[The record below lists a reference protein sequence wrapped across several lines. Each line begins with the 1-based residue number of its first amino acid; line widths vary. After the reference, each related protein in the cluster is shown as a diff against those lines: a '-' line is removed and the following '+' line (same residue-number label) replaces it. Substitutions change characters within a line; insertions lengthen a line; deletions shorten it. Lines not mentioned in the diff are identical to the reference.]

1 MVRARNLKAEAKP
14 HQLEAESIL
23 MPNRAKTFA
32 WASQFLPKQTRID
45 FGTLYSFCR
54 YVDDGVDHC
63 SDKEMAASFLD
74 RVNLDLEASRS
85 AVEEVSA
92 FLTLVRNRD
101 IPLGFAFDL
110 VRGVRTDIGFEQ
122 TKSLEELL
130 RYSYQVAGTVGIMI
144 CYLLEVTSSDAL
156 AAAIDLGIGMQLTNI
171 ARDLREDFAQG
182 RIYLPSNLID
192 RATVAEALSGS
203 LSAQAKVFDVVKRVI
218 DTSQAYYQSAEN
230 GICFLPL
237 ETKLSI
243 LCAGRAYRQI
253 GNLIVK
259 NPARVFNERVA
270 TCAQDKTFCLFSSLL
285 SLSQVKYHRVQVSSS
300 HESALHRPLKG
311 LPSFDVVCR

>member
-1 MVRARNLKAEAKP
+1 MVKESNLKAKTRQ
-14 HQLEAESIL
+14 HQLETESIL

-32 WASQFLPKQTRID
+32 WASQFLTRQTRED
-45 FGTLYSFCR
+45 FSVLYSFCR

-63 SDKEMAASFLD
+63 SDKELASSFLD
-74 RVNLDLEASRS
+74 GVEHDLEANSS
-85 AVEEVSA
+85 NFAEIAA
-92 FLTLVRNRD
+92 FLNLARKRD
-101 IPLGFAFDL
+101 IPLGFAVDL
-110 VRGVRTDIGFEQ
+110 VRGVRADIGFEQ
-122 TKSLEELL
+122 TESMEDLL

-144 CYLLEVTSSDAL
+144 CFLLEVKGSDAL

-182 RIYLPSNLID
+182 RIYLPASLVD
-192 RATVAEALSGS
+192 RPTVAEALSGS
-203 LSAQAKVFDVVKRVI
+203 LTAQAKVFDVVRQVI
-218 DTSQAYYQSAEN
+218 MVSQSYYQSAEN

-237 ETKLSI
+237 EAKLSI

-253 GNLIVK
+253 GGLIVK
-259 NPARVFNERVA
+259 SPERVFNERVV
-270 TCAQDKTFCLFSSLL
+270 TSSRDKAFCLFSSLL
-285 SLSQVKYHRVQVSSS
+285 SLCHSKYHRVQVSSS

>member
-1 MVRARNLKAEAKP
+1 MRTSNLKARARE

-32 WASQFLPKQTRID
+32 WASQFLPRQTRED
-45 FGTLYSFCR
+45 FGVLYSFCR

-63 SDKEMAASFLD
+63 SDKELAARFLD
-74 RVNLDLEASRS
+74 RVESDLEVNCSS
-85 AVEEVSA
+85 VEEVAA
-92 FLTLVRNRD
+92 FLRLVRTRD

-110 VRGVRTDIGFEQ
+110 VRGVRADIGFEQ
-122 TKSLEELL
+122 TESMEELL

-144 CYLLEVTSSDAL
+144 CYLLEVSGSDAL

-182 RIYLPSNLID
+182 RIYLPSNLVD
-192 RATVAEALSGS
+192 RPTVAEALSGS
-203 LSAQAKVFDVVKRVI
+203 LPAQAKVFDVVRQVI
-218 DTSQAYYQSAEN
+218 MVSQSYYQSAEN

-259 NPARVFNERVA
+259 NPERVFNERVA
-270 TCAQDKTFCLFSSLL
+270 TSGREKAFCLFSSLL
-285 SLSQVKYHRVQVSSS
+285 SLCKLKYHRVQVSSS

-311 LPSFDVVCR
+311 LASFDVVCR

>member
-1 MVRARNLKAEAKP
+1 MRTSNLNARARE

-32 WASQFLPKQTRID
+32 WASQFLPRQTRED
-45 FGTLYSFCR
+45 FGVLYSFCR

-63 SDKEMAASFLD
+63 SDKELAASFLD
-74 RVNLDLEASRS
+74 RVERDLEVNCSSVA
-85 AVEEVSA
+85 EVSA
-92 FLTLVRNRD
+92 FLRLVRTRD

-110 VRGVRTDIGFEQ
+110 VRGVRADIGFEQ
-122 TKSLEELL
+122 TQSLEELL

-144 CYLLEVTSSDAL
+144 CFLLEVTGSDAL
-156 AAAIDLGIGMQLTNI
+156 AAAIDLGIAMQLTNI

-182 RIYLPSNLID
+182 RIYLPSNLVD

-203 LSAQAKVFDVVKRVI
+203 LSAQAEVFDVVRQVI
-218 DTSQAYYQSAEN
+218 LISQSYYQSAEN

-243 LCAGRAYRQI
+243 LCAGRAYWQI

-259 NPARVFNERVA
+259 NPERVFNERVA
-270 TCAQDKTFCLFSSLL
+270 TSGREKAFCLFSSLL
-285 SLSQVKYHRVQVSSS
+285 SLSQLKYHRVQVSSS

-311 LPSFDVVCR
+311 LASFDVVCR

>member
-1 MVRARNLKAEAKP
+1 MKAETKH
-14 HQLEAESIL
+14 HQLEAESIM

-32 WASQFLPKQTRID
+32 WAAQFLPKQTRKD
-45 FGTLYSFCR
+45 FGVLYTFCR

-63 SDKEMAASFLD
+63 SNKEMAARFLD
-74 RVNLDLEASRS
+74 QVSRDLEDNRS
-85 AVEEVSA
+85 SDQEVAA
-92 FLTLVRNRD
+92 FLTLARHRD

-122 TKSLEELL
+122 TESLEDLL

-144 CYLLEVTSSDAL
+144 CYLLEVNGSDAL

-171 ARDLREDFAQG
+171 ARDLREDFARG
-182 RIYLPSNLID
+182 RIYLPADLID
-192 RATVAEALSGS
+192 RPTVAEALGGS
-203 LSAQAKVFDVVKRVI
+203 LPAQARVVDVIKQVI
-218 DTSQAYYQSAEN
+218 VTSQTYYQSAEN

-237 ETKLSI
+237 DTKLSI

-253 GNLIVK
+253 GQLILK
-259 NPARVFNERVA
+259 NPERIFNERVA
-270 TCAQDKTFCLFSSLL
+270 THAHEKALCLISSLL
-285 SLSQVKYHRVQVSSS
+285 SLSQVKFHRVEISAS

-311 LPSFDVVCR
+311 LPSFDVACR